1 MTAHALEGHGY
12 LVSSDPALLDPA
24 VIHGYLQRAY
34 WSEGIPREVVARAMA
49 HSLCVGAYRDGAQVG
64 FARAISDYATFAYVA
79 DVFVLEEHQ
88 GRGVGTLIMRCLT
101 THPDLQGLRRWLLLT
116 RDAHALYRKFGF
128 GAHPDPNRVMI
139 KQVAD
144 IYKQRR

>member
-1 MTAHALEGHGY
+1 MAAHALEAHGY
-12 LVSSDPALLDPA
+12 LVSSDPALLDLD
-24 VIHGYLQRAY
+24 VIHGYLRRAY
-34 WSEGIPREVVARAMA
+34 WSEGIPRQIVERAIA
-49 HSLCVGAYRDGAQVG
+49 HSVCVGAYRDGAQVG
-64 FARAISDYATFAYVA
+64 FARAITDHATFAYVA

-101 THPDLQGLRRWLLLT
+101 THPDLQGFRRWLLLT

-128 GAHPDPNRVMI
+128 DAHPDPNRVMI

-144 IYKQRR
+144 IYNRRR